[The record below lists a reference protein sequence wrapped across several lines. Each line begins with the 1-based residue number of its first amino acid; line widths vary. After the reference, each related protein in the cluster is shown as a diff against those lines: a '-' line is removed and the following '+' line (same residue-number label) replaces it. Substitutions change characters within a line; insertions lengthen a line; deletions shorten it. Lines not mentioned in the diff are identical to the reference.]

1 MCYIRMYNIGRLY
14 LLYVDFYV
22 FIDCVVSG
30 SRYSE
35 SVSYNVNC
43 PTGFKQYE
51 NRSCFHLFV
60 GQFTFQNGSNSCNE
74 KHSGKLLTISNALQ
88 YNRTSTYLKLYG
100 KSQTYW
106 IGLMYRNN
114 SVLTDV
120 DNNSVNA
127 SMFGLESTPQPGV
140 GDCVYMQYSGGG
152 LKFVQDNCNSSHN
165 IVCLTEWPGTYK
177 FKLLSSIYQ

>member
-1 MCYIRMYNIGRLY
+1 MYNIGRLY

-22 FIDCVVSG
+22 FIDCVVLG

-43 PTGFKQYE
+43 PAGFKQYE
-51 NRSCFHLFV
+51 NRSCFQLFV

-74 KHSGKLLTISNALQ
+74 QRSGKLLTISNALQ
-88 YNRTSTYLKLYG
+88 YNRTSTYIKLYG
-100 KSQTYW
+100 KSQSYW
-106 IGLMYRNN
+106 IGLMYRSN
-114 SVLTDV
+114 SVGDIVLTDV

-127 SMFGLESTPQPGV
+127 SMFGLESTPQPVV
-140 GDCVYMQYSGGG
+140 GDCVYMQYSDGG

-165 IVCLTEWPGTYK
+165 IVCLTEWPGTYE